1 VAPGPRDPAST
12 GDPGRGRVVGAAAC
26 GYGGAVPHEN
36 AALITR
42 LYAALGRRDGAAMA
56 DCYAADA
63 TFDDPFFR
71 GLRGPEVPG
80 MWDMLTSSAGDMTVV
95 ADEVEADEATG
106 SAHWVATYPFSRTGR
121 TVVNDVHARFRFEDG
136 LIVEHVDR
144 FDARRWG
151 AQAFGPAG
159 NLLVLP
165 PARAVFSRGARRR
178 LAEHLERG

>member
-1 VAPGPRDPAST
+1 M
-12 GDPGRGRVVGAAAC
+12 
-26 GYGGAVPHEN
+26 PHDN
-36 AALITR
+36 AALIAR
-42 LYAALGRRDGAAMA
+42 FYAALDRGDAAEMGR
-56 DCYAADA
+56 CYAPDA
-63 TFDDPFFR
+63 TFTDPFFR

-80 MWDMLTSSAGDMTVV
+80 MWDMLTRAATEMTVV
-95 ADEVEADEATG
+95 ADEIEADEAAG

-121 TVVNDVHARFRFEDG
+121 TVVNDIRARFRFRDG

-165 PARAVFSRGARRR
+165 PARAVFSRGARKR
-178 LAEHLERG
+178 LAAHLARG

>member
-1 VAPGPRDPAST
+1 
-12 GDPGRGRVVGAAAC
+12 
-26 GYGGAVPHEN
+26 VPHDN

-42 LYAALGRRDGAAMA
+42 LYEALGRGDAAGMGR
-56 DCYAADA
+56 CYAPDA
-63 TFDDPFFR
+63 TFTDPFFR

-80 MWDMLTSSAGDMTVV
+80 MWDMLTRRATEMTVV
-95 ADEVEADEATG
+95 VDGVEADDASG
-106 SAHWVATYPFSRTGR
+106 SAHWVATYPFTKTGR
-121 TVVNDVHARFRFEDG
+121 TVVNDIRARFRFRDG

-165 PARAVFSRGARRR
+165 PARMVLSRAVRKDLAKHLARG
-178 LAEHLERG
+178 